1 MEHQET
7 RVEIFEKFTWKIDNF
22 SHLNVENI
30 RSEPFVLGG
39 YPWRI
44 LLYPRGNKV
53 NDSLSIYLEAM
64 QTANMSKGW
73 SRDVKFKLLLFNQLN
88 TNITITEESRN
99 EFNAGEVTWGFK
111 SLKSLAELH
120 DPNMGFIVK
129 DACIVGAEIFVCK
142 SAHEKLINQVTNLT
156 AIQTFGS
163 QKSHM
168 EVEALRPEPDG
179 KGTNLG
185 TISLVCNEPTK
196 HTDAELFSPSIEE
209 LMDFC
214 SLGQREEILWS
225 GHPSHSECQPKR
237 SCKST
242 DLAFAALGRVIYF
255 LKTLKMKDMNE
266 QACKDLQILWEEL
279 EKFRFD
285 LTWLEPDVQFAL
297 GVKSYVEKALEVEKL
312 KENVVAL
319 ELETER
325 LKTKLVTAEVN
336 LCIERDFLKAKG
348 FKEKD
353 LDSELG
359 CGS

>member
-39 YPWRI
+39 YPWRT

-88 TNITITEESRN
+88 TNITITEESSN

-111 SLKSLAELH
+111 SFKSLAELH

-129 DACIVGAEIFVCK
+129 DACIVGTEIFVCK